1 MQLVL
6 GELYQF
12 NPPVY
17 AAGTVK
23 SWIADDFVIRNIKF
37 NEGEYIGEDSFA
49 CNFRV
54 RIGNSLYY
62 FKVNKQH
69 PCRQI
74 VQPKPLLSL

>member
-12 NPPVY
+12 KPPVY

-37 NEGEYIGEDSFA
+37 SEGEYIGEESFVY
-49 CNFRV
+49 NFRV
-54 RIGNSLYY
+54 RIGNTLYY
-62 FKVNKQH
+62 FKVSKQH
-69 PCRQI
+69 PCYTM
-74 VQPKPLLSL
+74 VQTKPPLSL